1 MVRGFSLIELLI
13 VLSLYSLILLVV
25 FPIVRNRTISDKDT
39 LQSVINKNRLKAFN
53 IKQDIILVGEK
64 GKLKTSLGE
73 TYEIPQLTK
82 GFCIIK
88 SSGIPMNCEFYLT
101 KNVYVF
107 SVFGFKKFTLNDS
120 K

>member
-13 VLSLYSLILLVV
+13 VFFLYSLILFFV
-25 FPIVRNRTISDKDT
+25 FPIVRNKSISDKDT
-39 LQSVINKNRLKAFN
+39 LQSIINKYRLKAFN
-53 IKQDIILVGEK
+53 VKHNIILVGEK

-107 SVFGFKKFTLNDS
+107 SAFGFKKFTLNDS